1 MHHRSPEV
9 PRHVIG
15 TGSDTAQRMVEGATV
30 FLASLTA
37 DQQAQALFPAV
48 SEERLNWHYI
58 PHERK
63 GLSFKDMEGGQRKL
77 ASALLSSGLSQRG
90 YTKAMMIMSLEAIL
104 KQLEGPT
111 RRFERDP
118 DLYCITLFGKP
129 SFESPWGWR
138 VEGHHLSLNFLVV
151 DGNQIASTPSFLGAN
166 PAKVPEGIPLSGLR
180 VLALEEDLARQLL
193 TSFRDDQLAKVIF
206 QTEAPPDIVTQA
218 EKQVRM
224 DAPVGMAASEMTG
237 DQQGILVDL
246 IEEYLHRMPRDIAE
260 SRMNQIERDGKSYVH
275 FAWAGSRERGKP
287 HYYRLHGPSLL
298 IEYDNTQNN
307 ANHIHTVWRD
317 LRSDWGEDLL
327 RLHYTRS
334 HGADER
340 PFPYPVAHHKS
351 LQLPL

>member
-1 MHHRSPEV
+1 MHRRPPESPHHTIQAE
-9 PRHVIG
+9 
-15 TGSDTAQRMVEGATV
+15 SDTARRMVEGASI
-30 FLASLTA
+30 FLASLTVE
-37 DQQAQALFPAV
+37 QQAQALFSAA

-58 PHERK
+58 PRERK
-63 GLSFKDMEGGQRKL
+63 GLSFKEMESGQRKL

-104 KQLEGPT
+104 KQLEGPA

-118 DLYCITLFGKP
+118 DLYYITFFGKP
-129 SFESPWGWR
+129 SLESPWGWR

-151 DGNQIASTPSFLGAN
+151 NGNQIAPTPNFFGAN
-166 PAKVPEGIPLSGLR
+166 PAMIPEGNRLSGLR
-180 VLALEEDLARQLL
+180 VLALEEDLARRLL
-193 TSFRDDQLAKVIF
+193 TSLREDQLAKVIF
-206 QTEAPPDIVTQA
+206 QPEAPPDIVTKA
-218 EKQVRM
+218 EKQIRM

-246 IEEYLHRMPRDIAE
+246 IKEYRDRMPRDIAE
-260 SRMNQIERDGKSYVH
+260 SRMNQIEKDGKSHIH

-317 LRSDWGEDLL
+317 LRNDWGEDLL

-334 HGADER
+334 H
-340 PFPYPVAHHKS
+340 
-351 LQLPL
+351 